1 MRLQVLGCSGGIGG
15 SISGPVVGE
24 RAGDRAM
31 DEAIA
36 NAARRPVGQGGL
48 IERRREPALIA
59 AGAMAGAQAQAA
71 AAELPDGRA
80 TITNVP
86 AGPGLHPGSGMRMF
100 RRADQLRTSSF
111 LLDDDILIDAG
122 TGVEDLT
129 VPELAR
135 IDHVFLSH
143 SHLDHICALPLMID
157 SVGGSRK
164 KPLVVH
170 ALQETIDALKAHI
183 FNWVIW
189 PDFTEI
195 PHYERPWMVFEPL
208 TVGTAVTLGDRR
220 IRPIAANH
228 TVPAIGFH
236 LSSPGGSIVYSG
248 DTWPNAEFWRTINGI
263 RDLKYL
269 IIENAFS
276 NKEQDLA
283 ITAKHLYPIQL
294 SQELA
299 NLRVEPQILITHL
312 KPSDRELIA
321 QEINAWAGRF
331 EPTILE
337 TGQTLEI

>member
-15 SISGPVVGE
+15 SLGGPIVGE
-24 RAGDRAM
+24 RAGDVDM
-31 DEAIA
+31 G
-36 NAARRPVGQGGL
+36 AAVGQGGARSAADGPGNPADRGL
-48 IERRREPALIA
+48 NGSRRGGG
-59 AGAMAGAQAQAA
+59 AGVVSGA
-71 AAELPDGRA
+71 DS
-80 TITNVP
+80 
-86 AGPGLHPGSGMRMF
+86 GPGLRTGSGARMF

-129 VPELAR
+129 VSELAR

-195 PHYERPWMVFEPL
+195 PHYDRPWMVFEAL
-208 TVGTAVTLGDRR
+208 TVGTTVTLGDRK

-236 LSSPGGSIVYSG
+236 LSSPAGSIVYSG
-248 DTWPNAEFWRTINGI
+248 DTWPNPEFWRTVNGI
-263 RDLKYL
+263 KDLRYL

-294 SQELA
+294 SQQLA
-299 NLRVEPQILITHL
+299 NLRVEPKILITHL
-312 KPSDRELIA
+312 KPSDRELMRRRFRV
-321 QEINAWAGRF
+321 GRGGSSRQF
-331 EPTILE
+331 W
-337 TGQTLEI
+337 

>member
-15 SISGPVVGE
+15 LIAGPQGAE
-24 RAGDRAM
+24 ADLREAM
-31 DEAIA
+31 AEALA
-36 NAARRPVGQGGL
+36 SVSASSPALPARPVSVAAEGNGRRIPESERL
-48 IERRREPALIA
+48 YRRR
-59 AGAMAGAQAQAA
+59 
-71 AAELPDGRA
+71 
-80 TITNVP
+80 
-86 AGPGLHPGSGMRMF
+86 
-100 RRADQLRTSSF
+100 DQLRTSSF

-135 IDHVFLSH
+135 IDHVFLTH
-143 SHLDHICALPLMID
+143 SHLDHICALPLMVD

-195 PHYERPWMVFEPL
+195 PHYDRPWMVFEPL
-208 TVGTAVTLGDRR
+208 SVGTTVTLGERR

-228 TVPAIGFH
+228 TVPALGFH
-236 LSSPGGSIVYSG
+236 LSAPGGSIVYSG

-299 NLRVEPQILITHL
+299 SLRVEPEILITHL

-321 QEINAWAGRF
+321 QEIQSWAGRF
-331 EPTILE
+331 EPVVLQ
-337 TGQTLEI
+337 TGQVLEV